1 MKPRRE
7 FDLGEIKATA
17 LGWRSEI
24 GSGLRRRRSPG
35 FTLIE
40 LLVVIAI
47 IAILAA
53 MLLPALAKAKDRAKR
68 INCLSNLRQFGLA
81 IQIYATDSKEKLPP
95 MTAGNWLWDMPGPMV
110 DLMLQNG
117 AKRNIMYCPSF
128 PKQNNDVLWG
138 GANGFGGSQ
147 FRVIGYA
154 QTFAPSPAFAA
165 SYTLIW
171 SNCNASMISVPLRN
185 PASGLIIPALSSSEK
200 VLVADATIS
209 FAGQNNYAA
218 RNTYSFTKIPGGW
231 DAVSGNRG
239 DLHETPHMNGRFP
252 SGGNVVMLDNHGEW
266 RKWNDMRPRTQG
278 GAPGFWW

>member
-1 MKPRRE
+1 MNPCCQ
-7 FDLGEIKATA
+7 
-17 LGWRSEI
+17 
-24 GSGLRRRRSPG
+24 SGLDHLQTGGSPANGTSGVCRRVPPG

-53 MLLPALAKAKDRAKR
+53 MLLPALVKAKSRAKR
-68 INCLSNLRQFGLA
+68 VNCLSNLRQFGLA
-81 IQIYATDSKEKLPP
+81 IQVYATDSKDKLPQ
-95 MTAGNWLWDMPGPMV
+95 MTAGNWLWDMPVAMV
-110 DLMLQNG
+110 DLMIQSG
-117 AKRNIMYCPSF
+117 AQRNIMYCPSF

-138 GANGFGGSQ
+138 GPSGFGGSQ

-154 QTFAPSPAFAA
+154 QTFAPSPGFAG

-171 SNCNASMISVPLRN
+171 SNCNASLISVPLRN
-185 PASGLIIPALSSSEK
+185 PASGQTIPAVASSEK

-209 FAGQNNYAA
+209 AGGQNNYAS
-218 RNTYSFTKIPGGW
+218 RNTYSFIKIPGGW
-231 DAVSGNRG
+231 DSVSGNRD
-239 DLHETPHMNGRFP
+239 DLHETPHLDGRFP
-252 SGGNVVMLDNHGEW
+252 AGGNLVMLDGHGEW

>member
-1 MKPRRE
+1 MTTLR
-7 FDLGEIKATA
+7 I
-17 LGWRSEI
+17 S
-24 GSGLRRRRSPG
+24 GSGYRRHRG

-53 MLLPALAKAKDRAKR
+53 MLLPALAKARERAKR

-81 IQIYATDSKEKLPP
+81 IQIYATDSRDKLPQ
-95 MTAGNWLWDMPGPMV
+95 MTTGNWLWDMPVAMV
-110 DLMLQNG
+110 DLMLQSG

-138 GANGFGGSQ
+138 GPTGFGGSQ

-154 QTFAPSPAFAA
+154 QTFAASPDFAA

-171 SNCNASMISVPLRN
+171 SNCNPSTIPQQLRD
-185 PASGLIIPALSSSEK
+185 PRSGLTLPIVPSSDK

-209 FAGQNNYAA
+209 DGGQNNYAA
-218 RNTYSFTKIPGGW
+218 RNSYKYTKIAGGW
-231 DAVSGNRG
+231 DAVSGNRN
-239 DLHETPHMNGRFP
+239 DLHETPHMDGRFP
-252 SGGNVVMLDNHGEW
+252 LGGNVVMLDNHGEW

>member
-1 MKPRRE
+1 MNPRRQSQH
-7 FDLGEIKATA
+7 GRSKATA
-17 LGWRSEI
+17 LRGDSA
-24 GSGLRRRRSPG
+24 SGVPRHPTLG

-53 MLLPALAKAKDRAKR
+53 MLLPALAKAKGRAKR
-68 INCLSNLRQFGLA
+68 VNCLSNLRQFGLA
-81 IQIYATDSKEKLPP
+81 IQIYAADSKDKLPQ
-95 MTAGNWLWDMPGPMV
+95 MTTGNWLWDMPVPMV
-110 DLMLQNG
+110 DLMIQNG
-117 AKRNIMYCPSF
+117 AKRDIMYCPSF
-128 PKQNNDVLWG
+128 PRQNNDVLWG
-138 GANGFGGSQ
+138 GPSGFAGSQ

-154 QTFAPSPAFAA
+154 QTFAPSPGFAA

-171 SNCNASMISVPLRN
+171 SNCNASMLSVPLKN
-185 PASGLIIPALSSSEK
+185 PASSLTIPALSASEK

-209 FAGQNNYAA
+209 QGGQNNNAA
-218 RNTYSFTKIPGGW
+218 RNTYTFTKIQGGW
-231 DAVSGNRG
+231 DAVSGNRN

-252 SGGNVVMLDNHGEW
+252 AGGNLVMLDGHGEW

>member
-1 MKPRRE
+1 MILPTQP
-7 FDLGEIKATA
+7 DVGEINATA
-17 LGWRSEI
+17 LHSAIRS
-24 GSGLRRRRSPG
+24 SVRRRRGQG

-53 MLLPALAKAKDRAKR
+53 MLLPALAKAKERSKR
-68 INCLSNLRQFGLA
+68 IQCLSNLRQFGLA
-81 IQIYATDSKEKLPP
+81 IQIYATDAKEKLPQ
-95 MTAGNWLWDMPGPMV
+95 MTGGNWLWDMPVSMV
-110 DLMLQNG
+110 DLMLRNG
-117 AKRNIMYCPSF
+117 ATRNIMYCPAF

-147 FRVIGYA
+147 YRVIGYA

-171 SNCNASMISVPLRN
+171 SNCNASMISVPLKN
-185 PASGLIIPALSSSEK
+185 PTSGVTIAAVSSSDK

-209 FAGQNNYAA
+209 LAGQNNFAA
-218 RNTYSFTKIPGGW
+218 RNTYTFTKIAGGW
-231 DAVSGNRG
+231 DTVSGNRG

-252 SGGNVVMLDNHGEW
+252 AGGNQVMLDGHGEW

>member
-1 MKPRRE
+1 MNPRRQCAPGP
-7 FDLGEIKATA
+7 LNAT
-17 LGWRSEI
+17 
-24 GSGLRRRRSPG
+24 GLPTANAPGVRPRRTLG

-53 MLLPALAKAKDRAKR
+53 MLLPALAKAKSRAKR
-68 INCLSNLRQFGLA
+68 VNCLSNLRQFGLA
-81 IQIYATDSKEKLPP
+81 IQVYATDSKDKLPQ
-95 MTAGNWLWDMPGPMV
+95 MTAGNWLWDMPVAMV
-110 DLMLQNG
+110 DLMIQSG
-117 AKRNIMYCPSF
+117 AQRNVMYCPSF

-138 GANGFGGSQ
+138 GPTGFGGSQ

-154 QTFAPSPAFAA
+154 QTFAPSPGFAA

-171 SNCNASMISVPLRN
+171 SNCNASLISVPLKN
-185 PASGLIIPALSSSEK
+185 PASGQMIPALPSSEK

-209 FAGQNNYAA
+209 AGGQNNYAS
-218 RNTYSFTKIPGGW
+218 RNSYTFTKIPGGW
-231 DAVSGNRG
+231 DSVSGNRN
-239 DLHETPHMNGRFP
+239 DLHETPHLDGRFP
-252 SGGNVVMLDNHGEW
+252 SGGNLVMLDGHGEW

>member
-1 MKPRRE
+1 MNPRCA
-7 FDLGEIKATA
+7 FGFGETRASI
-17 LGWRSEI
+17 WRSEAV
-24 GSGLRRRRSPG
+24 SGGGRDQRRG

-53 MLLPALAKAKDRAKR
+53 MLLPALSKAKDRAKR

-81 IQIYATDSKEKLPP
+81 IQIYATDSKEKLPQ
-95 MTAGNWLWDMPGPMV
+95 MTGGNWLWDMPVATV

-128 PKQNNDVLWG
+128 SKQNNDVLWG
-138 GANGFGGSQ
+138 GVNGFGGSGY
-147 FRVIGYA
+147 RVIGYA
-154 QTFAPSPAFAA
+154 QTFAPAPAFAA

-171 SNCNASMISVPLRN
+171 SNANSSMISVPMKN
-185 PASGLIIPALSSSEK
+185 PTSALTIPALSSSEK

-209 FAGQNNYAA
+209 QGGQNNNAS
-218 RNTYSFTKIPGGW
+218 RNNYSFTKIPGGW

-252 SGGNVVMLDNHGEW
+252 SGGNLVMLDNHGEW